1 MNIEDLTEEE
11 AKKLLSEIKE
21 AAENSEDAGAFN
33 LWVVDKLVLGLTDA
47 D

>member
-21 AAENSEDAGAFN
+21 NAESSEDARDFAS
-33 LWVVDKLVLGLTDA
+33 WVIDRLESE
-47 D
+47 